1 MTNIKQDVVC
11 AKERYIKPSIKVLDI
26 EQEQMLL
33 AGSEQPGPEEPTLF
47 GLFSVD
53 FGRGIGRE

>member
-11 AKERYIKPSIKVLDI
+11 AKERYIKPSIKGLDI

-33 AGSEQPGPEEPTLF
+33 ADSPTQIDTDQGVLT
-47 GLFSVD
+47 GTIISVLNW
-53 FGRGIGRE
+53 

>member
-1 MTNIKQDVVC
+1 MTKENKNMVG

-53 FGRGIGRE
+53 FGRGNGWE

>member
-1 MTNIKQDVVC
+1 MTKENKNMVG

-33 AGSEQPGPEEPTLF
+33 AGSEQPGPEPVPTSLGIAF
-47 GLFSVD
+47 INVFD
-53 FGRGIGRE
+53 F

>member
-1 MTNIKQDVVC
+1 MTKENKNMVG

-33 AGSEQPGPEEPTLF
+33 ADSPTQIDTDQGVLT
-47 GLFSVD
+47 GTIRSVLNW
-53 FGRGIGRE
+53 